1 MRELLRLAA
10 EQGLTVHACHLPEG
24 MLGCY
29 EPDSARIWF
38 DLRLTPFE
46 RRSVIAHELGH
57 HHYGDRASTPAI
69 ERRADRYAATLL
81 IDPAAYAR
89 IERIHP
95 DAATIADEMQV
106 TVKIIEAFRAHCLE
120 RRGEVTTVRR
130 RPLSA

>member
-10 EQGLTVHACHLPEG
+10 DQGLTVHACRLPEG

-38 DLRLTPFE
+38 DLRLTPAE

-57 HHYGDRASTPAI
+57 HHYGDRASTPAA
-69 ERRADRYAATLL
+69 ERRADRFAASLL
-81 IDPAAYAR
+81 IDPAEYAR

-95 DAATIADEMQV
+95 DVATIADELQV
-106 TVKIIEAFRAHCLE
+106 TAKIVEAFRAQCLE
-120 RRGEVTTVRR
+120 RVGEVTAVRR